1 MVDLWPMVADDVH
14 TGTSGPLLHTELL
27 TSGTLDAV
35 YRGCH
40 TLQPKFV
47 GSALE
52 GCGGALHGHGTAG
65 SPPSLSAAVRPAR
78 RSVMVVL
85 AIVAQH
91 LAWVFLSWSACC
103 LTGKYG
109 SSGAA
114 QQVLEP
120 RSFIIVK
127 SHRRLLQV
135 QGHQKSRMFRELVRV
150 VSFKLCCEL
159 SWSCAEFR
167 NDRYPVS
174 MLAVLS

>member
-1 MVDLWPMVADDVH
+1 MLCTEDVIRCSRSSLARPLKVAVGLCMVMA
-14 TGTSGPLLHTELL
+14 LL
-27 TSGTLDAV
+27 
-35 YRGCH
+35 
-40 TLQPKFV
+40 
-47 GSALE
+47 
-52 GCGGALHGHGTAG
+52 AG
-65 SPPSLSAAVRPAR
+65 SPPSLSA
-78 RSVMVVL
+78 VMDVL

>member
-1 MVDLWPMVADDVH
+1 MCIPGPAGRFCIQSFSLQERLMLCTEDVIRCSRSSLARPLKVAVGLCMVMA
-14 TGTSGPLLHTELL
+14 LL
-27 TSGTLDAV
+27 
-35 YRGCH
+35 
-40 TLQPKFV
+40 
-47 GSALE
+47 
-52 GCGGALHGHGTAG
+52 AG
-65 SPPSLSAAVRPAR
+65 SPPSLSAAVGPAR
-78 RSVMVVL
+78 RSVMDVL

-159 SWSCAEFR
+159 SW
-167 NDRYPVS
+167 
-174 MLAVLS
+174 